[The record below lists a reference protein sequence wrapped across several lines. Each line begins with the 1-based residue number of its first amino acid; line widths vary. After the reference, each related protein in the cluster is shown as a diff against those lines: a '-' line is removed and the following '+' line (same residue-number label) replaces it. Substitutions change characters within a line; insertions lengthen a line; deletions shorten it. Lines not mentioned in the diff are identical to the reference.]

1 MRLPNHLM
9 IFMPIYAGALAVSTG
24 VNMQTKDVAI
34 YESVFWTM
42 QKQGYPN
49 MSYFLLNGLHE
60 N

>member
-1 MRLPNHLM
+1 MV
-9 IFMPIYAGALAVSTG
+9 FMPIYAGALAVSTG